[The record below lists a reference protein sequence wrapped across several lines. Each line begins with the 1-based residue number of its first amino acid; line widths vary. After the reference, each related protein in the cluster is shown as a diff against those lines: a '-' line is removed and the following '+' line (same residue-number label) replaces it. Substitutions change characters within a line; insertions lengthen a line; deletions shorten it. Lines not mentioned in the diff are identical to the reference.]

1 MREYDIVD
9 CHIHICHPYLIEDL
23 LYVMDKTGLRRA
35 AALSIPFPGIGTF
48 NAATLAAKA
57 CAPDRLYAF
66 CSIDYRNMN
75 EPDFAEKQIGELEKC
90 LAAGAD
96 GFKMLLAKPG
106 FPLVHFPL
114 THPRMR
120 PIYDW
125 FSKKQVPV
133 YLHIGDPI
141 YFWDKTKV
149 YEFATD
155 VQLAGCYADHDIY
168 PTPSEL
174 RAETTK
180 LIREYPRVRFILPHL
195 AMATD
200 DLPWLATILNSSAA
214 VMTDISA
221 PFILGAMAHNPRESR
236 DFLEEYAD
244 RTLFGTDMILMFGGG
259 GDQWRQGQ
267 VKYLRGYRE
276 FLETDNTISVQF
288 FPKSFNGIKLSPKTL
303 RKIYHQSFMDF
314 IGNPCPIGDRAA
326 LNSILNESIETMNSL
341 STVPGS
347 LFAVDETWE
356 AGVRS
361 RKATFQNRGAT
372 ALDDWVFNELRIPE
386 ELRARSIE
394 AFEQFMDGK
403 KGR

>member
-1 MREYDIVD
+1 
-9 CHIHICHPYLIEDL
+9 
-23 LYVMDKTGLRRA
+23 
-35 AALSIPFPGIGTF
+35 
-48 NAATLAAKA
+48 
-57 CAPDRLYAF
+57 
-66 CSIDYRNMN
+66 
-75 EPDFAEKQIGELEKC
+75 
-90 LAAGAD
+90 
-96 GFKMLLAKPG
+96 
-106 FPLVHFPL
+106 
-114 THPRMR
+114 
-120 PIYDW
+120 
-125 FSKKQVPV
+125 
-133 YLHIGDPI
+133 
-141 YFWDKTKV
+141 
-149 YEFATD
+149 
-155 VQLAGCYADHDIY
+155 
-168 PTPSEL
+168 
-174 RAETTK
+174 
-180 LIREYPRVRFILPHL
+180 
-195 AMATD
+195 
-200 DLPWLATILNSSAA
+200 
-214 VMTDISA
+214 MTDISA